1 MIRGLVHG
9 TQTDP
14 GSIADQIH
22 NMRNSELNAKLQT
35 AEERVFQTGCVT
47 TTLPRE
53 SQDPSQHLSVAKKK
67 HCGIQFCLGNILTKK
82 EEEEEEETNEGGEM
96 LPTLIM
102 TRKDPE
108 VVSPVSRFLPKCILQ

>member
-1 MIRGLVHG
+1 
-9 TQTDP
+9 
-14 GSIADQIH
+14 
-22 NMRNSELNAKLQT
+22 
-35 AEERVFQTGCVT
+35 
-47 TTLPRE
+47 
-53 SQDPSQHLSVAKKK
+53 VAKKK

-108 VVSPVSRFLPKCILQ
+108 VVSPVSRFLPKCIL